1 MPFPQP
7 THRLFLAFLLV
18 LFLGRIA
25 LTWRVFNDTVDE
37 SGHITAGLQYL
48 KTGQYTFEPEHP
60 PLGRLLLAALPHLA
74 GLRFYPNLWAYNAPW
89 VIQGPAFYWK
99 TLTLARAGNLVFA
112 ALLFFIVWRWSL
124 LLHGPVAAL
133 AACAIL
139 VCCPNILAMAGFA
152 TLDFAAAVAVLVP
165 AFFFWRWSREP
176 SWRHA
181 VFSGVALGLAILTK
195 FSSLVLL
202 PPLLLLYF
210 VLARRFPFRQLV
222 VSGLLATVLLW
233 AGYRFETGSL
243 TPGGHHFRSKYPN
256 GQQGGLALTLTRSLE
271 HRTIPAP
278 RLFQGL
284 IDLVSHNREGHHA
297 YLLGRTA
304 QHGWWY
310 YFPVAILLKTT
321 FPLLLLVALS
331 LFAPS
336 PGRLFALAAILVA
349 LIFAMTSNLNIGIRY
364 VLPIYPFFAL
374 LAGALFVR
382 AGRIRAI
389 ALVLLVW
396 HAAES
401 VRAHPD
407 YLPYFNQW
415 ARGREHRY
423 LADSNLDWGQDLAR
437 LGQYTR
443 DHGISD
449 LQLSY
454 FGPADPAAFGLAARK
469 LNWASPDPGWV
480 AISVNH
486 MVGIP
491 DDRGP
496 AAWLWHLQP
505 RIKIGKSI
513 WLYYFVK

>member
-7 THRLFLAFLLV
+7 THRLFLALLLL

-37 SGHITAGLQYL
+37 SGHIVAGLQYL
-48 KTGQYTFEPEHP
+48 ETHQYIFEPEHP

-74 GLRFYPNLWAYNAPW
+74 GLRFHPNLWAHNGPW
-89 VIQGPAFYWK
+89 ATHGLAFYWK
-99 TLTLARAGNLVFA
+99 TLTLARAGNLLFA
-112 ALLFFIVWRWSL
+112 ALLFFCVWRWSL

-152 TLDFAAAVAVLVP
+152 TLDFAAAVAFLVP
-165 AFFFWRWSREP
+165 AFFFWRWSQEP
-176 SWRHA
+176 SWDHA
-181 VFSGVALGLAILTK
+181 RIAGAALGLAILTK

-210 VLARRFPFRQLV
+210 ALARRFPVRQLV
-222 VSGLLATVLLW
+222 VTGLLAAVLLW
-233 AGYRFETGSL
+233 AGYRFDTGSL
-243 TPGGHHFRSKYPN
+243 APGGHHFRSKYPD
-256 GQQGGLALTLTRSLE
+256 GQQAGLARTLTGWLE
-271 HRTIPAP
+271 HRTLPAP
-278 RLFQGL
+278 RFFQGL
-284 IDLVSHNREGHHA
+284 IDLASHNREGHHA

-321 FPLLLLVALS
+321 LPLLLLVALS

-336 PGRLFALAAILVA
+336 PGRLFVMAAILIVLA
-349 LIFAMTSNLNIGIRY
+349 FAMTGNLNLGIRY
-364 VLPIYPFFAL
+364 VLPVYPFFAL
-374 LAGALFVR
+374 LAGALFVQP
-382 AGRIRAI
+382 GRLRTV
-389 ALVLLVW
+389 ALALLAW
-396 HAAES
+396 HAVES
-401 VRAHPD
+401 FRAHPD

-437 LGQYTR
+437 LAQYAR
-443 DHGISD
+443 DHGITD

-454 FGPADPAAFGLAARK
+454 FGPADPAAFGLAGRK
-469 LNWASPDPGWV
+469 LNWANPDPGWI

-486 MVGIP
+486 LAGIENDP
-491 DDRGP
+491 GP

-505 RIKIGKSI
+505 RVKIGKSI
-513 WLYYFVK
+513 WLYYFER